1 MVIIAINKLT
11 NNIAITGPI
20 EASAISPK
28 PSSWLFLPERTAQ
41 IPSPND
47 IINGTDIAPVV
58 TPRPICFALIPP
70 TPVAAFPPDAAD
82 VV

>member
-1 MVIIAINKLT
+1 MNKLT
-11 NNIAITGPI
+11 SSIAITGPI
-20 EASAISPK
+20 DASAISPK

-58 TPRPICFALIPP
+58 TPIASKDKGTKLPEPIQ
-70 TPVAAFPPDAAD
+70 
-82 VV
+82 VVTNDSIRERA